1 MLNRHSVIYTIN
13 LFILFTFLI
22 GCESKKES
30 ASTICTT
37 DGSILKD
44 VPDWYTNIPENPDT
58 VYSKGT
64 ALSSDMI
71 EAKRKAKSIA
81 INGLIEKYDISRG
94 EIERLPR
101 GVMIEKFILVK
112 QKGKIRAYVLLKIA
126 VDGLE

>member
-1 MLNRHSVIYTIN
+1 
-13 LFILFTFLI
+13 
-22 GCESKKES
+22 
-30 ASTICTT
+30 
-37 DGSILKD
+37 
-44 VPDWYTNIPENPDT
+44 
-58 VYSKGT
+58 
-64 ALSSDMI
+64 MI